1 MIFIKKFEVIDPK
14 KSYVLMDFDHT
25 ITSHNSISSWGILE
39 HSTAVDP
46 RYSKESL
53 DLYLKYRPIELD
65 AKMPY
70 EEKRAHMVAWQ
81 TQVGKLI
88 NKYHIYIASL
98 SHILEKSKGFKLRK
112 GVPNFLSQMHI
123 LGVPVIIVSAGIG
136 DFIKIYLSNEGL
148 MFDNITLHSNFLVS
162 DESDL
167 IVGFRQPIINSMNKE
182 GIDYTSVIG
191 NRNQG
196 LLFGDLPS
204 DKSMGHNLRTIN
216 VGFCDESINDLKHFQ
231 KEFDIVL
238 TGGSSYDELGK
249 VMIKNYK
256 AK

>member
-1 MIFIKKFEVIDPK
+1 
-14 KSYVLMDFDHT
+14 
-25 ITSHNSISSWGILE
+25 
-39 HSTAVDP
+39 
-46 RYSKESL
+46 
-53 DLYLKYRPIELD
+53 
-65 AKMPY
+65 
-70 EEKRAHMVAWQ
+70 
-81 TQVGKLI
+81 
-88 NKYHIYIASL
+88 
-98 SHILEKSKGFKLRK
+98 
-112 GVPNFLSQMHI
+112 
-123 LGVPVIIVSAGIG
+123 
-136 DFIKIYLSNEGL
+136 

-162 DESDL
+162 DESGL